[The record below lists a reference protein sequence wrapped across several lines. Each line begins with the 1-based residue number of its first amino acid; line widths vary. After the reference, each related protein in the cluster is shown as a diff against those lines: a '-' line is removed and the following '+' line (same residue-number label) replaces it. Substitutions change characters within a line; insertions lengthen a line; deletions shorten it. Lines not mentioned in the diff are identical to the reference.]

1 METEGTVFLVFLL
14 LKKTKK
20 KQKKHS
26 IIDLF
31 SLNNWEKR
39 PVFAEGKRAAAKA

>member
-20 KQKKHS
+20 TKKHS

-31 SLNNWEKR
+31 SLNNWKKR